1 MRRSDNQSI
10 SDQPVYREPA
20 YLRFSNGACS
30 CGKFVE
36 SMAEAAYDA
45 PRKGSELEILEKE

>member
-45 PRKGSELEILEKE
+45 PRKGSELEILEKK